1 MTNDGRVKT
10 FPTAN
15 RSLQLSA
22 LSIPQTT
29 LKTLLWRTKTR
40 LLRFASVFNPEHMVA
55 YDMPDSKIPKYADKS
70 FL

>member
-22 LSIPQTT
+22 LSIPPTT
-29 LKTLLWRTKTR
+29 LKTLLWRAKTR
-40 LLRFASVFNPEHMVA
+40 LLRFAGVLNPEHMVA
-55 YDMPDSKIPKYADKS
+55 YDMPDSKIHKYAD
-70 FL
+70 